1 MILHSPEEIFY
12 APASSAARRR
22 QPSGVEHMN
31 DKNSEQLLLVDGS
44 RLVIESAVLA
54 GAEVFV
60 GYPIT
65 PANLLYLYS
74 SRRFPLMFP
83 APDEI
88 STLQWMS
95 GFSAAGKYPMTATSF
110 PGFALMLE
118 SLNMAYMMEL
128 PMLVVLAQRLGPS
141 TGSATTGA
149 EGDVMLLRGA
159 ISGGY
164 PFPVFSVSSP
174 EDCWNLT
181 AKAISASL
189 KMRTP
194 VVLLMSKELAMTM
207 STVNAGELVEIER
220 ARWDLSDDDG
230 YRPYRRTD
238 SLVPPFAPLGDDRFQ
253 VRFNASTHDESG
265 LIKKA
270 DAAAISNTTRLME
283 KVEKWISDYTFYDL
297 DEETGAEKLIVS
309 YGITSGSA
317 REALGILRKS
327 GEKISLLIVKTLL
340 PVPPAVIEIMARY
353 ERVFIAEEN
362 LTGLLC
368 EIIYGVSGKPS
379 VKSIG
384 KIGTMITPR
393 EIVDRV
399 MES

>member
-1 MILHSPEEIFY
+1 
-12 APASSAARRR
+12 
-22 QPSGVEHMN
+22 MN
-31 DKNSEQLLLVDGS
+31 DAKAEPQLLVDGS

-65 PANLLYLYS
+65 PANLLYLYA

-95 GFSAAGKYPMTATSF
+95 GFSAAGTYPVTATSF
-110 PGFALMLE
+110 PGFALMVE
-118 SLNMAYMMEL
+118 SLNMAHMMEL

-149 EGDVMLLRGA
+149 EGDILLLRGA

-164 PFPVFSVSSP
+164 PVPVFSVSSAA
-174 EDCWNLT
+174 DCWNLT
-181 AKAISASL
+181 PKAISASL

-194 VVLLMSKELAMTM
+194 VVLLMSKELTTTM
-207 STVNAGELVEIER
+207 STVNAADLEEVER
-220 ARWDLSDDDG
+220 ARWDLSPDEG
-230 YRPYRRTD
+230 YLPYRRTE
-238 SLVPPFAPLGDDRFQ
+238 SLVPPFAPLGDPRFQ
-253 VRFNASTHDESG
+253 VRFNASTHDDSG
-265 LIKKA
+265 LIRKA
-270 DAAAISNTTRLME
+270 DAAALANTSRLKE
-283 KVEKWISDYTFYDL
+283 KVDKWIADYTFYEL
-297 DEETGAEKLIVS
+297 DEQAGAKKLLVS

-317 REALGILRKS
+317 REALGMLRKS
-327 GEKISLLIVKTLL
+327 GEKISLLIIKTLL
-340 PVPPAVIEIMARY
+340 PVPPAITEIMSRH

-368 EIIYGVSGKPS
+368 EIIYGVSGRPN

-384 KIGTMITPR
+384 KIGTMITPG
-393 EIVDRV
+393 EIADGV
-399 MES
+399 MKS

>member
-1 MILHSPEEIFY
+1 MPGPSRGTEEV
-12 APASSAARRR
+12 PAMLSL
-22 QPSGVEHMN
+22 EKK
-31 DKNSEQLLLVDGS
+31 KNERLLLVDGS
-44 RLVIESAVLA
+44 RLVIESAVRA

-74 SRRFPLMFP
+74 SRRFPMMFP

-95 GFSAAGKYPMTATSF
+95 GFSAAGKYPVTATSF

-118 SLNMAYMMEL
+118 SLNMAHMMEL
-128 PMLVVLAQRLGPS
+128 PMLIVLAQRLGPS

-149 EGDVMLLRGA
+149 EGDLLLLRGA

-164 PFPVFSVSSP
+164 PVPVFSVSSSA
-174 EDCWNLT
+174 DCWNLT

-207 STVNAGELVEIER
+207 STVNADDLEEVVR
-220 ARWDLSDDDG
+220 APRDLSAGEG
-230 YRPYRRTD
+230 YLPYRRTD
-238 SLVPPFAPLGDDRFQ
+238 GLVPPFAPLGDGRFQ
-253 VRFNASTHDESG
+253 VRFNASTHDETG
-265 LIKKA
+265 LIRKT
-270 DAAAISNTTRLME
+270 DAAALSNTTRLKE

-297 DEETGAEKLIVS
+297 DEEAGASNLIVS

-317 REALGILRKS
+317 REALGILRER
-327 GEKISLLIVKTLL
+327 GEKASLLIVKTLL
-340 PVPPAVIEIMARY
+340 PVPPAIIEIMSRY
-353 ERVFIAEEN
+353 DRVFIAEEN
-362 LTGLLC
+362 LTGLFC
-368 EIIYGVSGKPS
+368 EIIYGVSGRPN
-379 VKSIG
+379 VRSIG

-399 MES
+399 VAS

>member
-1 MILHSPEEIFY
+1 
-12 APASSAARRR
+12 
-22 QPSGVEHMN
+22 MN
-31 DKNSEQLLLVDGS
+31 DKLSERVLLVDGS
-44 RLVIESAVLA
+44 RLIVESAVCA

-74 SRRFPLMFP
+74 SRRFPMMFP

-88 STLQWMS
+88 STLQWMC
-95 GFSAAGKYPMTATSF
+95 GFSAAGKYPVTATSF

-128 PMLVVLAQRLGPS
+128 PMLIVLAQRLGPS

-149 EGDVMLLRGA
+149 EGDLMLLRGA

-164 PFPVFSVSSP
+164 PFPVFSISSSA
-174 EDCWNLT
+174 DCWNLT

-194 VVLLMSKELAMTM
+194 VVLLTSKELAMTM
-207 STVNAGELVEIER
+207 STVNAGDLENVER
-220 ARWDLSDDDG
+220 ARWELSSG
-230 YRPYRRTD
+230 ERYKPYERTD
-238 SLVPPFAPLGDDRFQ
+238 SLVPPFAPLGDSRFQ
-253 VRFNASTHDESG
+253 VRFNASTHDETG
-265 LIKKA
+265 LIRKT
-270 DAAAISNTTRLME
+270 DAAALSNTTRLKE
-283 KVEKWISDYTFYDL
+283 KVEKWISDYTFYEL
-297 DEETGAEKLIVS
+297 DEEAGAQKLIVS

-327 GEKISLLIVKTLL
+327 GEKASLLIVKTLL
-340 PVPPAVIEIMARY
+340 PVPPAVIEIMSRY
-353 ERVFIAEEN
+353 DRVFIAEEN

-368 EIIYGVSGKPS
+368 EIIYGVSGRPS

-393 EIVDRV
+393 EIADTV

>member
-1 MILHSPEEIFY
+1 
-12 APASSAARRR
+12 
-22 QPSGVEHMN
+22 MN
-31 DKNSEQLLLVDGS
+31 DAKKERLLLVDGS

-54 GAEVFV
+54 GGEVFV

-65 PANLLYLYS
+65 PANLLYLYA

-95 GFSAAGKYPMTATSF
+95 GFSAAGRYAVTATSF

-128 PMLVVLAQRLGPS
+128 PMLIVLAQRLGPS

-149 EGDVMLLRGA
+149 EGDIMLLRGA

-164 PFPVFSVSSP
+164 PFPVFSVSSAA
-174 EDCWNLT
+174 DCWNLT
-181 AKAISASL
+181 GKAISASL

-194 VVLLMSKELAMTM
+194 VVLLMSKELTTTM
-207 STVNAGELVEIER
+207 STVNAVDLGEIEQ
-220 ARWDLSDDDG
+220 ARWDPSPDEG
-230 YRPYRRTD
+230 YRPYLRTE
-238 SLVPPFAPLGDDRFQ
+238 SLVPPFAPLGDPRFQ

-265 LIKKA
+265 LIRKT
-270 DAAAISNTTRLME
+270 DAAALSNTSRLKE
-283 KVEKWISDYTFYDL
+283 KVEKWISDYTFYEL
-297 DEETGAEKLIVS
+297 DEEPGAETLLVS
-309 YGITSGSA
+309 YGITAGAA
-317 REALGILRKS
+317 RVALGDMRKS
-327 GEKISLLIVKTLL
+327 GTKVSLLIVKTLL
-340 PVPPAVIEIMARY
+340 PVPPAVIEIMSRY
-353 ERVFIAEEN
+353 ARVFIAEEN

-368 EIIYGVSGKPS
+368 EIIYGVSGRPN
-379 VKSIG
+379 VRSIG

-393 EIVDRV
+393 EIADEVTA
-399 MES
+399 S

>member
-1 MILHSPEEIFY
+1 M
-12 APASSAARRR
+12 
-22 QPSGVEHMN
+22 GHMD
-31 DKNSEQLLLVDGS
+31 DKKNERVLFVDGS
-44 RLVIESAVLA
+44 RLIVESAVCA

-74 SRRFPLMFP
+74 SRRFSMMFP

-88 STLQWMS
+88 STLQWMC
-95 GFSAAGKYPMTATSF
+95 GFSAAGKYPVTATSF

-128 PMLVVLAQRLGPS
+128 PMLIVLAQRLGPS

-149 EGDVMLLRGA
+149 EGDLMLLRGA

-174 EDCWNLT
+174 VDCWNLT

-194 VVLLMSKELAMTM
+194 VVLLTSKELAMTM
-207 STVNAGELVEIER
+207 STVSAGDLENVER
-220 ARWDLSDDDG
+220 AQWELSSG
-230 YRPYRRTD
+230 ERYLPYQRTE
-238 SLVPPFAPLGDDRFQ
+238 SLVPPFAPLGDGRFQ
-253 VRFNASTHDESG
+253 VRFNASTHDETG
-265 LIKKA
+265 LIRKT
-270 DAAAISNTTRLME
+270 DAAALSNTTRLKE
-283 KVEKWISDYTFYDL
+283 KVEKWISDYTFYEL
-297 DEETGAEKLIVS
+297 DEEAGAQKLIVS
-309 YGITSGSA
+309 YGITAGSA

-327 GEKISLLIVKTLL
+327 GEKASLLIIKTLL
-340 PVPPAVIEIMARY
+340 PVPPAVIEIMSRY
-353 ERVFIAEEN
+353 SRVFIAEEN

-368 EIIYGVSGKPS
+368 EIIYGVSGRPS

>member
-1 MILHSPEEIFY
+1 MES
-12 APASSAARRR
+12 
-22 QPSGVEHMN
+22 MD
-31 DKNSEQLLLVDGS
+31 DKKDERVLLVDGS
-44 RLVIESAVLA
+44 RLIVESAVCA

-74 SRRFPLMFP
+74 SRRFPMMFP

-88 STLQWMS
+88 STLQWMC
-95 GFSAAGKYPMTATSF
+95 GFSAAGKYPVTATSF

-149 EGDVMLLRGA
+149 EGDLMLLRGA

-164 PFPVFSVSSP
+164 PFPVFSISSSA
-174 EDCWNLT
+174 DCWNLT
-181 AKAISASL
+181 AKAVAASL

-194 VVLLMSKELAMTM
+194 VVLLTSKELAMTM
-207 STVNAGELVEIER
+207 STVNAGELENIER
-220 ARWDLSDDDG
+220 ARWDLSTGEG
-230 YRPYRRTD
+230 YRPYLRTA
-238 SLVPPFAPLGDDRFQ
+238 SLVPPFAPLGDGRFQ
-253 VRFNASTHDESG
+253 VRFNASTHDETG
-265 LIKKA
+265 LIRKT
-270 DAAAISNTTRLME
+270 DAAALSNTTRLKE
-283 KVEKWISDYTFYDL
+283 KVEKWISDYTFYEL
-297 DEETGAEKLIVS
+297 DEEAGAAKLIVS

-317 REALGILRKS
+317 REAIEILRKS
-327 GEKISLLIVKTLL
+327 GEKASLLIVKTLL
-340 PVPPAVIEIMARY
+340 PVPPAVIEIMSRY
-353 ERVFIAEEN
+353 KRVFIAEEN

-368 EIIYGVSGKPS
+368 EIIYGVSGRPS
-379 VKSIG
+379 VTSIG

-399 MES
+399 MQS

>member
-1 MILHSPEEIFY
+1 M
-12 APASSAARRR
+12 
-22 QPSGVEHMN
+22 EHMD
-31 DKNSEQLLLVDGS
+31 DKKNERLLFVDGS
-44 RLVIESAVLA
+44 RLIVESAVCA

-74 SRRFPLMFP
+74 SRRFPMMFP

-95 GFSAAGKYPMTATSF
+95 GFSAAGKYPVTATSF

-128 PMLVVLAQRLGPS
+128 PMLIVLAQRLGPS

-174 EDCWNLT
+174 VDCWNLT

-194 VVLLMSKELAMTM
+194 VVLLTSKELAMTM
-207 STVNAGELVEIER
+207 STVSAGDLENVER
-220 ARWDLSDDDG
+220 ARWELSSG
-230 YRPYRRTD
+230 ESYKPYERTE
-238 SLVPPFAPLGDDRFQ
+238 SLVPPFAPLGDSRFQ
-253 VRFNASTHDESG
+253 VRFNASTHDETG
-265 LIKKA
+265 LIRKT
-270 DAAAISNTTRLME
+270 DAAALANTTRLKE
-283 KVEKWISDYTFYDL
+283 KVEKWISDYTFYEY
-297 DEETGAEKLIVS
+297 DEEAGAGKLIVS

-327 GEKISLLIVKTLL
+327 GQEVSLLIIKTLL
-340 PVPPAVIEIMARY
+340 PVPPTVIEIMSRY
-353 ERVFIAEEN
+353 DRVFIAEEN

-368 EIIYGVSGKPS
+368 EIIYGVSGRPS

>member
-1 MILHSPEEIFY
+1 ME
-12 APASSAARRR
+12 R
-22 QPSGVEHMN
+22 MD
-31 DKNSEQLLLVDGS
+31 DKGNERLFLVDGS
-44 RLVIESAVLA
+44 KLIIESAVSA

-88 STLQWMS
+88 STLQWMC
-95 GFSAAGKYPMTATSF
+95 GFSAAGKYPVTATSF

-128 PMLVVLAQRLGPS
+128 PMLIVLAQRLGPS

-149 EGDVMLLRGA
+149 EGDALLLRGA

-174 EDCWNLT
+174 ADCWNLT
-181 AKAISASL
+181 AKAVSASL

-194 VVLLMSKELAMTM
+194 VVLLISKELAMTM
-207 STVNAGELVEIER
+207 FTVNAGDLEKVER
-220 ARWDLSDDDG
+220 AEWEASSGERYL
-230 YRPYRRTD
+230 PYLRTD
-238 SLVPPFAPLGDDRFQ
+238 SLVPPFAPLGNGRFQ
-253 VRFNASTHDESG
+253 ARFNASTHDETG
-265 LIKKA
+265 LIRKT
-270 DAAAISNTTRLME
+270 DAAALSNTTRLKE
-283 KVEKWISDYTFYDL
+283 KVEKWISDYTFYEL
-297 DEETGAEKLIVS
+297 DEEAGAGKLLVS
-309 YGITSGSA
+309 YGITSGSS
-317 REALGILRKS
+317 REALEILRKS
-327 GEKISLLIVKTLL
+327 GEKASLLILKTLL
-340 PVPPAVIEIMARY
+340 PVPPAVIEIMSRY
-353 ERVFIAEEN
+353 DRVFIAEEN

-368 EIIYGVSGKPS
+368 EIVYGVSGRPS

-384 KIGTMITPR
+384 KIGAMITPE
-393 EIVDRV
+393 EIVDGV
-399 MES
+399 MAS

>member
-1 MILHSPEEIFY
+1 MDETKKE
-12 APASSAARRR
+12 R
-22 QPSGVEHMN
+22 V
-31 DKNSEQLLLVDGS
+31 LLVDGS
-44 RLVIESAVLA
+44 RLIIESAVRA

-74 SRRFPLMFP
+74 SRRFPMMFP

-95 GFSAAGKYPMTATSF
+95 GFSAAGRYPVTATSF

-128 PMLVVLAQRLGPS
+128 PMLIVLAQRLGPS

-174 EDCWNLT
+174 VDCWNLT
-181 AKAISASL
+181 AKAVSASL

-194 VVLLMSKELAMTM
+194 VVLLTSKELAMTM
-207 STVNAGELVEIER
+207 STVNAGDLEEIER
-220 ARWDLSDDDG
+220 PVWERSSG
-230 YRPYRRTD
+230 EPYLPYQRTEG
-238 SLVPPFAPLGDDRFQ
+238 LVPPFAPLGDGRFQ

-265 LIKKA
+265 LIRKT
-270 DAAAISNTTRLME
+270 DAAALSNTKRLME
-283 KVEKWISDYTFYDL
+283 KVEKWIADYTFYEL
-297 DEETGAEKLIVS
+297 DEEAGAAKLIVS

-317 REALGILRKS
+317 REALGILRGR
-327 GEKISLLIVKTLL
+327 GEKVSLLIVKTLL
-340 PVPPAVIEIMARY
+340 PVPPKVIEIMSRY
-353 ERVFIAEEN
+353 DRVFVAEEN

-368 EIIYGVSGKPS
+368 EIIYGVSGRPN
-379 VKSIG
+379 VQSIG

-393 EIVDRV
+393 EIADRV
-399 MES
+399 VAS

>member
-1 MILHSPEEIFY
+1 
-12 APASSAARRR
+12 
-22 QPSGVEHMN
+22 MN
-31 DKNSEQLLLVDGS
+31 DKRSERAIFTDGS
-44 RLVIESAVLA
+44 RLIIESAVRA
-54 GAEVFV
+54 GADVFI

-74 SRRFPLMFP
+74 SRRFPMMFP

-95 GFSAAGKYPMTATSF
+95 GFSAAGKYPVTATSF

-128 PMLVVLAQRLGPS
+128 PMLIVLAQRLGPS

-164 PFPVFSVSSP
+164 PFPVFSVSSLV
-174 EDCWNLT
+174 DCWNLT

-194 VVLLMSKELAMTM
+194 VVLLTSKELAMTM
-207 STVNAGELVEIER
+207 STVNADDLGEIER
-220 ARWDLSDDDG
+220 AGREISSGEG
-230 YRPYRRTD
+230 YLPYRRTE
-238 SLVPPFAPLGDDRFQ
+238 SLVPPFAPLGDGRFQ
-253 VRFNASTHDESG
+253 VRFNASTHDETG
-265 LIKKA
+265 LIRKT
-270 DAAAISNTTRLME
+270 DAAALANTTRLKE

-297 DEETGAEKLIVS
+297 DEEAGAAKLIVS
-309 YGITSGSA
+309 YGITAGSA
-317 REALGILRKS
+317 REALGILRER
-327 GEKISLLIVKTLL
+327 GEKTSLLIVKTLL
-340 PVPPAVIEIMARY
+340 PVPPAIIEIMSRY
-353 ERVFIAEEN
+353 SRVFIAEEN
-362 LTGLLC
+362 LSGLLC
-368 EIIYGVSGKPS
+368 EIIYGVSGRPN

>member
-1 MILHSPEEIFY
+1 MD
-12 APASSAARRR
+12 
-22 QPSGVEHMN
+22 
-31 DKNSEQLLLVDGS
+31 DKKNERVLLVDGS
-44 RLVIESAVLA
+44 RLIVESAVCA

-74 SRRFPLMFP
+74 SRRFPMMFP

-95 GFSAAGKYPMTATSF
+95 GFSAAGKYPVTATSF

-128 PMLVVLAQRLGPS
+128 PMLIVLAQRLGPS

-174 EDCWNLT
+174 VDCWNLT

-194 VVLLMSKELAMTM
+194 VVLLTSKELAMTM
-207 STVNAGELVEIER
+207 STVNAGDLENVER
-220 ARWDLSDDDG
+220 ARWDLSAGEG
-230 YRPYRRTD
+230 YRPYLRTD
-238 SLVPPFAPLGDDRFQ
+238 GLVPPFAPLGDGRFQ
-253 VRFNASTHDESG
+253 VRFNASTHDETG
-265 LIKKA
+265 LIRKT
-270 DAAAISNTTRLME
+270 DAAALSNTTRLKE
-283 KVEKWISDYTFYDL
+283 KVEKWISDYTFYEL
-297 DEETGAEKLIVS
+297 DEEPGAAKLIVS

-317 REALGILRKS
+317 REALEILRKS
-327 GEKISLLIVKTLL
+327 GEKASLLIVKTLL
-340 PVPPAVIEIMARY
+340 PVPPAVIEIMSRY
-353 ERVFIAEEN
+353 KRVFIAEEN

-368 EIIYGVSGKPS
+368 EIIYGVSGRPS
-379 VKSIG
+379 VTSIG

-399 MES
+399 MQS